1 MHCVAVECRDVRLSC
16 VIVVPGW
23 RTSLPA
29 ATSCC
34 RCVDSRRTAWR
45 SWAAVLERGYEGWV
59 GKDEA
64 SPYRGGITRSWL
76 KVKVPGWT
84 DAEDRWQRQLT
95 ARRDDRH
102 VGVPPT
108 TARMVPA
115 IRCMATA
122 PLMPSSL
129 GRVLVVDDEPAVGAT
144 LREVLVELGYIV
156 KLAVGGAEALKLVP
170 VFEPDVVL
178 LDLQMPAMSEVEV
191 LDHLRRDH
199 PTLRVVI
206 LTGNED
212 VEVGRATLRA
222 GAFDYLS
229 KPFSIDVL
237 ARVVA
242 AAVGLPT

>member
-1 MHCVAVECRDVRLSC
+1 
-16 VIVVPGW
+16 
-23 RTSLPA
+23 
-29 ATSCC
+29 
-34 RCVDSRRTAWR
+34 
-45 SWAAVLERGYEGWV
+45 
-59 GKDEA
+59 
-64 SPYRGGITRSWL
+64 
-76 KVKVPGWT
+76 
-84 DAEDRWQRQLT
+84 
-95 ARRDDRH
+95 
-102 VGVPPT
+102 
-108 TARMVPA
+108 
-115 IRCMATA
+115 
-122 PLMPSSL
+122 MPSSL
-129 GRVLVVDDEPAVGAT
+129 GRVLVVDDEPAVWAT
-144 LREVLVELGYIV
+144 LRDVLVELGYIV

-212 VEVGRATLRA
+212 VEVARATLRA

>member
-1 MHCVAVECRDVRLSC
+1 
-16 VIVVPGW
+16 
-23 RTSLPA
+23 
-29 ATSCC
+29 
-34 RCVDSRRTAWR
+34 
-45 SWAAVLERGYEGWV
+45 
-59 GKDEA
+59 
-64 SPYRGGITRSWL
+64 
-76 KVKVPGWT
+76 
-84 DAEDRWQRQLT
+84 
-95 ARRDDRH
+95 
-102 VGVPPT
+102 
-108 TARMVPA
+108 
-115 IRCMATA
+115 MATA

-144 LREVLVELGYIV
+144 LRDVLVELGYIV

-178 LDLQMPAMSEVEV
+178 LDLLMPEMSGVEV

-212 VEVGRATLRA
+212 VEVARATLRA

>member
-1 MHCVAVECRDVRLSC
+1 
-16 VIVVPGW
+16 
-23 RTSLPA
+23 
-29 ATSCC
+29 
-34 RCVDSRRTAWR
+34 
-45 SWAAVLERGYEGWV
+45 
-59 GKDEA
+59 
-64 SPYRGGITRSWL
+64 
-76 KVKVPGWT
+76 
-84 DAEDRWQRQLT
+84 
-95 ARRDDRH
+95 
-102 VGVPPT
+102 
-108 TARMVPA
+108 
-115 IRCMATA
+115 
-122 PLMPSSL
+122 MPSSL

-156 KLAVGGAEALKLVP
+156 KLAVRGAEALKLVP

-212 VEVGRATLRA
+212 VEVVRATLRA